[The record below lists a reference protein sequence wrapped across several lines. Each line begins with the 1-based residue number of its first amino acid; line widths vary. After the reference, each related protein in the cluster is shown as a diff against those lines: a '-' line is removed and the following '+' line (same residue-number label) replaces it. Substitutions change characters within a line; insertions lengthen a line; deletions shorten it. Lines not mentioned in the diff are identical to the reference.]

1 MDKHTMRVLK
11 DVSAHKEA
19 IIYKVRQQVQQETYP
34 SKQLWPYRALA
45 VMMTCSILL
54 FIAWQASKPI
64 DHVTTEIIHEEEKQT
79 FTDLFQTEFEGTKT
93 TFSQFFQIADQL
105 HHRENIKFYA
115 PLKGFDAMQAVAA
128 TMENAVHLIDPDNLP
143 FKSNIQEVYAV
154 TSEMQ
159 DGTLQKQFQF
169 SYKEKSLTGVDRQ
182 YINLT
187 VTNVNHNPLVNYNV
201 TENSQHFSGEI
212 TNVGLN
218 FMNPLYYRAM
228 TPDKFFAYVYYNYDE
243 ADKRIY
249 RMSTSA
255 NEFYTYYNGYVYQ
268 IGYQLNGDQQEAQE
282 KMVALVREFIP
293 LINSSK
299 AEK

>member
-1 MDKHTMRVLK
+1 MDKHTMHVLK

-19 IIYKVRQQVQQETYP
+19 IIQKVRQQVQQEPYP
-34 SKQLWPYRALA
+34 SKQLWSHRSLA
-45 VMMTCSILL
+45 VMMTCSVLL

-64 DHVTTEIIHEEEKQT
+64 DHVTTEILHEEVKQS
-79 FTDLFQTEFEGTKT
+79 FTDLFKTEVEGKEMAY
-93 TFSQFFQIADQL
+93 SQFFLIADRL
-105 HHRENIKFYA
+105 VHRENIKFYA
-115 PLKGFDAMQAVAA
+115 PLQGFEAMQAVAT
-128 TMENAVHLIDPDNLP
+128 TMGNAVHLIDPKNLP

-159 DGTLQKQFQF
+159 DGSLQKQFQF

-187 VTNVNHNPLVNYNV
+187 VTNVNHNPLVNYKDAD
-201 TENSQHFSGEI
+201 SQDFSGGI

-228 TPDKFFAYVYYNYDE
+228 TPDKAFAYVYYNYDE

-249 RMSTSA
+249 RMSSRA

-282 KMVALVREFIP
+282 KMVALARDFIP
-293 LINSSK
+293 HLNSANAK
-299 AEK
+299 

>member
-1 MDKHTMRVLK
+1 MDKHTMHVLK

-19 IIYKVRQQVQQETYP
+19 IIHKVRQQVQQETYP

-54 FIAWQASKPI
+54 FIAWQASKPM
-64 DHVTTEIIHEEEKQT
+64 DHVTTEILPEEDKQS
-79 FTDLFQTEFEGTKT
+79 FSDLFQTEVEGTKT
-93 TFSQFFQIADQL
+93 TYSQFFQIADTFE
-105 HHRENIKFYA
+105 HHENIKFYA
-115 PLKGFDAMQAVAA
+115 PLQGFEAMQAVAA
-128 TMENAVHLIDPDNLP
+128 TMENAVHLIDPENLP

-159 DGTLQKQFQF
+159 DGTLQKQIQF

-201 TENSQHFSGEI
+201 IEDSQHFSGEI

-243 ADKRIY
+243 ADKRIFGMIT
-249 RMSTSA
+249 RA

-268 IGYQLNGDQQEAQE
+268 IGYQINGDQQEAQE
-282 KMVALVREFIP
+282 KIVALVREFIP
-293 LINSSK
+293 HINSSEAK
-299 AEK
+299 K

>member
-1 MDKHTMRVLK
+1 MDKHTMHVLK

-19 IIYKVRQQVQQETYP
+19 IIQKVRQQIQQEPYP
-34 SKQLWPYRALA
+34 SKQLWPYRAMA
-45 VMMTCSILL
+45 VMITCSILL

-64 DHVTTEIIHEEEKQT
+64 DHVTTEILHEEEKQS
-79 FTDLFQTEFEGTKT
+79 FTDLFQTEVEGKET

-105 HHRENIKFYA
+105 QHRENIKFYA
-115 PLKGFDAMQAVAA
+115 PLQGFEAMQAVAA
-128 TMENAVHLIDPDNLP
+128 TMENAVHLIDPENLP

-154 TSEMQ
+154 TSDME
-159 DGTLQKQFQF
+159 DGSLQKQFQF

-187 VTNVNHNPLVNYNV
+187 VTNVNHNPLINYKFS
-201 TENSQHFSGEI
+201 EDSQEEI

-228 TPDKFFAYVYYNYDE
+228 TPDIFFAYLYYNYDE

-249 RMSTSA
+249 RMSTRA
-255 NEFYTYYNGYVYQ
+255 NEFYTYYNGYVYH

-282 KMVALVREFIP
+282 KMVALAREFIP
-293 LINSSK
+293 HLN
-299 AEK
+299 